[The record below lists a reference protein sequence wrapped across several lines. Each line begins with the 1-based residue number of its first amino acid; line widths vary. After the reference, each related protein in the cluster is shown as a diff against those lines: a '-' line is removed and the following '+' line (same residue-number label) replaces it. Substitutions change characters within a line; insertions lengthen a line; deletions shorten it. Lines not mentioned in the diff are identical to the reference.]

1 MVLNSSRYSIRKYD
15 FSVSAVSLTPRRPF
29 FMVKNSI
36 FLNLLML
43 VLHSYTLLC
52 IFFCLVVSL
61 KATKNLKKKTVGLR
75 GVIIDSAVTLT
86 PWRPPP
92 RGQWHRGDHIIFLPD
107 RLRGVNDTV
116 ETASA
121 VSLTP
126 WRPYNVLLFSRPPLQ
141 QSEFPPVH
149 FLFKISLIDSIIL
162 HCLQI
167 AITNIRTWH

>member
-75 GVIIDSAVTLT
+75 GV
-86 PWRPPP
+86 
-92 RGQWHRGDHIIFLPD
+92 HIIFLLD

-141 QSEFPPVH
+141 QSEFPPVPPINQST
-149 FLFKISLIDSIIL
+149 FCLKLALSIQLSCIVYK
-162 HCLQI
+162 LQ
-167 AITNIRTWH
+167 